1 MPAAS
6 AFEYAVVRVVPEIV
20 REEFINVGVIL
31 YCRQRRFLDMRIH
44 LDADRLL
51 ALSPAAQVDLLRAEL
66 DLMACVCAGGPEAG
80 VIGALSQAERFR
92 WLTSPRNTMVQISPV
107 HVGLCDDPHGTLE
120 RLFRELVT
128 TVDDG
133 RASG

>member
-20 REEFINVGVIL
+20 REEFINVGVIV

-44 LDADRLL
+44 LDADRLR
-51 ALSPAAQVDLLRAEL
+51 ALCPEAQVDLLRGEL
-66 DLMACVCAGGPEAG
+66 DLMACVCAGGPDAG
-80 VIGALSQAERFR
+80 VIGALPSSERFR
-92 WLTSPRNTMVQISPV
+92 WLASPRNTMVQISPV

-128 TVDDG
+128 TDDDG
-133 RASG
+133 RYAG